1 MAKEMIIRIN
11 VANGQIID
19 VKDEAGNKAKEG
31 SMNDPAFVMHGVK
44 KVEGTFV
51 LTQASPVCQYVLLGG
66 KYYYL

>member
-19 VKDEAGNKAKEG
+19 VKDEAGNKATDG
-31 SMNDPAFVMHGVK
+31 PVDTAFTMNGVK
-44 KVEGTFV
+44 KIEGVFV
-51 LTQASPVCQYVLLGG
+51 RTNPQVCQYVLLGG